1 MRIVNF
7 GWGRRVTGPIA
18 VAAVLSV
25 PFALLGA
32 PSAPAATGIDGYAQC
47 VDTKPPPPGVNAEF
61 WFPSVHIIQNDL
73 DSGIPA
79 AQVTQI
85 LVTMGVSPQDAA
97 KRVQCFQANQPRG
110 QGH

>member
-1 MRIVNF
+1 MQILNF
-7 GWGRRVTGPIA
+7 SRGRRVIGPIA
-18 VAAVLSV
+18 VAALLSA
-25 PFALLGA
+25 PLPLLGA
-32 PSAPAATGIDGYAQC
+32 PSGQAATGIDGYAQC
-47 VDTKPPPPGVNAEF
+47 VDTQPPPPGVNAEF